1 MYFKESI
8 NNRPK
13 HTHKQIVVTVRPAVF
28 KKGQL
33 NEKTKRLINDRLKSE
48 ANTVNSDIVC
58 IIPIPD
64 QWTNIK
70 DELKKILNSGIR
82 HTNNRIQI

>member
-1 MYFKESI
+1 MYFKKSI

-28 KKGQL
+28 KKGQMTKKKQL

-58 IIPIPD
+58 IIPIPE
-64 QWTNIK
+64 QWTNIQ
-70 DELKKILNSGIR
+70 DELKKNS
-82 HTNNRIQI
+82 